1 MNLTIPVKTTQEVIL
16 LRENQ
21 IEIGEIVYE
30 IHRIYCGQK
39 SAASLIEDQLL
50 KAESQIE
57 PLTNPTVIVYNNDSG
72 AGMSKEVP

>member
-1 MNLTIPVKTTQEVIL
+1 M
-16 LRENQ
+16 RENK

-50 KAESQIE
+50 KEESQIA
-57 PLTNPTVIVYNNDSG
+57 PLTNPPVIVYNKDSG